1 MRLFPFSD
9 LGVCEA
15 ISLAARGS
23 GETDGAT
30 LAWAGCVVASDP
42 GGAARGGTGARLP
55 SAVRCE
61 DAETGL
67 SWASGFAGRGGRELG
82 DCSFIVLIFKCRF
95 LPVLNTFGRY
105 YTPSSYRLHTML
117 LKRKHGIAS
126 SV

>member
-1 MRLFPFSD
+1 MRLLPFSD
-9 LGVCEA
+9 RGVWEA
-15 ISLAARGS
+15 ISLAARGN
-23 GETDGAT
+23 GDTDGAT

-42 GGAARGGTGARLP
+42 GGAARGGIGARLP
-55 SAVRCE
+55 SAVRCG

-67 SWASGFAGRGGRELG
+67 SWASGFAGRDRIDSG

-105 YTPSSYRLHTML
+105 YTQSSYRLHTML
-117 LKRKHGIAS
+117 LKRIRGSAS